1 MMVAKAKAL
10 LITNKKTVDGFAD
23 FKKQPIFKTTFKK
36 YKNGKRVFQK
46 G

>member
-1 MMVAKAKAL
+1 MVVKAKAL
-10 LITNKKTVDGFAD
+10 VITNKKTVDGFAD
-23 FKKQPIFKTTFKK
+23 SKKQPIFKTTIKK